1 MFDWDLVRYRTLNL
15 GWFGSPVAELEMPFV
30 TRVLEMTLPQSNE
43 MDSGEIRL
51 KRLHKTCE
59 ITLNRYL
66 TVANDTC
73 NLIGTL
79 RTMPVSRDKRLEVF
93 LQKKKEDEAQLAY
106 LKAREALL
114 TVIVMD
120 PERFT
125 PLAMNPPAAPVAHRK
140 PRTGAY
146 RRRTG

>member
-1 MFDWDLVRYRTLNL
+1 
-15 GWFGSPVAELEMPFV
+15 MPFV
-30 TRVLEMTLPQSNE
+30 TRALEMTLSQPNGME
-43 MDSGEIRL
+43 SGEIRL

-73 NLIGTL
+73 NLTGTL
-79 RTMPVSRDKRLEVF
+79 RMLPLSKDKRLEVF

-106 LKAREALL
+106 LKARGALL
-114 TVIVMD
+114 AAIELD
-120 PERFT
+120 PEMFT
-125 PLAMNPPAAPVAHRK
+125 TLSIDAPAEPVALRK
-140 PRTGAY
+140 ARIGAY